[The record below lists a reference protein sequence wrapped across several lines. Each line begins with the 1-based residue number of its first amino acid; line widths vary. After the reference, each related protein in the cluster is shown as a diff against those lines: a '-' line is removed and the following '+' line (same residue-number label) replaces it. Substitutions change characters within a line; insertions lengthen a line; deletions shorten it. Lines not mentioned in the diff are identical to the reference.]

1 LWYKPSPDAAHC
13 PPRRIFS
20 KTLTPII
27 FSDLLASVTV
37 DMLILRCL
45 FGPGAAVLEALGGG
59 TAHNTFYNKCILDH
73 DSPGARDE
81 LEKTWKSW
89 MRAK

>member
-1 LWYKPSPDAAHC
+1 MNHLPMPLTV

-27 FSDLLASVTV
+27 FSDLLASV
-37 DMLILRCL
+37 DMFILRRL
-45 FGPGAAVLEALGGG
+45 FGPEAAVLESLGG

-81 LEKTWKSW
+81 LKKTWKSW